1 MRERD
6 DGRAGDGDPDVA
18 RARADAGAR
27 AVGGVCAV
35 VVTRAMMVDVFV
47 CSVSTGDAVAVEG
60 ACGGGG
66 RRIARSRLGSIALGL
81 SSRVM
86 MMTVTDGVCV
96 V

>member
-1 MRERD
+1 
-6 DGRAGDGDPDVA
+6 
-18 RARADAGAR
+18 
-27 AVGGVCAV
+27 
-35 VVTRAMMVDVFV
+35 MMVDVFV

-86 MMTVTDGVCV
+86 MMVTDGVCV

>member
-1 MRERD
+1 M
-6 DGRAGDGDPDVA
+6 
-18 RARADAGAR
+18 
-27 AVGGVCAV
+27 
-35 VVTRAMMVDVFV
+35 TRAMMVDVFV

-60 ACGGGG
+60 ACGVGG

-86 MMTVTDGVCV
+86 MMVTDGVCV